1 MSKHVKQSRILTV
14 LLTLEISTGLPHFA
28 CSIFRSKL
36 FAVLRYILACS
47 RLFSFFALTAA
58 FMYCFFLFSRNSSC
72 SLAEKQLY
80 KNPHSSDTAMPL
92 KQAYHV
98 QFIARKRSVT
108 VQISNK
114 DISLLHLTVS
124 LPVSIS
130 SIRKRNKLPSIM
142 ASFIKKTLQH
152 FTNVTIVI
160 TAPYFQTGDRLQY
173 SRLVQSRS

>member
-1 MSKHVKQSRILTV
+1 MSKNVKQSRILTV
-14 LLTLEISTGLPHFA
+14 LLTLEMSTGLPRFA

-36 FAVLRYILACS
+36 LAVLRYILACS

-92 KQAYHV
+92 KQVYHV
-98 QFIARKRSVT
+98 QFIARKRSVK

-114 DISLLHLTVS
+114 DISSLHLIVS
-124 LPVSIS
+124 WPIS
-130 SIRKRNKLPSIM
+130 SIRKRNKFLLSWHPS
-142 ASFIKKTLQH
+142 SKNL
-152 FTNVTIVI
+152 
-160 TAPYFQTGDRLQY
+160 TAPHKCHNSNYSPLFAGRRQTP
-173 SRLVQSRS
+173 VQLTG